1 MSADNFIDKEE
12 KIIFETNC
20 SFSVTENENIVS
32 KNHGKIKLSTESLQ
46 IIPKLKEPLFITF
59 RDIVEFYEDDYKLI
73 LILTSL
79 EKITI
84 FDLGYKFEDCV
95 RIFSRLY
102 NELMLKDLLM
112 KEALRKTGTDAEF
125 LWLGEKGEIKNNGN
139 CEIRIYETG
148 LVIIPEKGE
157 LKRLPFSDFADISD
171 EDYKLSINLESGE
184 KIIFS
189 KLGRDFDSFV
199 KVLSEAI
206 NELSLKVQNYLKELI
221 PSATPLVL
229 RKAAQFMKEG
239 RAVRKVDI
247 ESISK
252 ELWNELEK
260 KIILTD
266 IKEEY
271 EFLKSISIKEKM
283 CIGIKR
289 DLLGDLTGEYIWFLI
304 PLLVPDTK
312 EFANAIAME
321 AITGEEGGKAT
332 YFFKILNRNETDKF
346 KNEEELNK
354 KIDEFIKRINRCMLA
369 INFRREPIYLPD
381 EKLQEPQYEKYRYS
395 ISKIQELQELRKLFI
410 GRVIHFSFDN
420 WKNDVISLLD
430 FNIKERDEN
439 KKWKKE
445 N

>member
-1 MSADNFIDKEE
+1 MENDNFIGKEE
-12 KIIFETNC
+12 EIIFETDC
-20 SFSVTENENIVS
+20 SFSVDENDNTISPKVQGRIKLTTEN
-32 KNHGKIKLSTESLQ
+32 LQ
-46 IIPKLKEPLFITF
+46 IIPKFKEPLFITF
-59 RDIVEFYEDDYKLI
+59 RDIVEFYTDDYKLI

-84 FDLGYKFEDCV
+84 SDLGYKFEDCV

-112 KEALRKTGTDAEF
+112 NETLKKSGINAEF
-125 LWLGEKGEIKNNGN
+125 LWLAENGMTKNSGN

-148 LVIIPEKGE
+148 IVFIPEKGE
-157 LKRLPFSDFADISD
+157 LKRLPFSDFADITD
-171 EDYKLSINLESGE
+171 ADYKLSINLESGE

-189 KLGRDFDSFV
+189 KLGRDFDSTV
-199 KVLSEAI
+199 KVMSDAI
-206 NELSLKVQNYLKELI
+206 NELSLKIQNYLKELI
-221 PSATPLVL
+221 PSATPVVL

-239 RAVRKVDI
+239 RAAKRVDI
-247 ESISK
+247 ESVSK

-260 KIILTD
+260 KIVLTD

-271 EFLKSISIKEKM
+271 EFLKSIAIKEKM

-289 DLLGDLTGEYIWFLI
+289 DLLGDLTGEYVWFLI
-304 PLLVPDTK
+304 PLLMPDSK

-332 YFFKILNRNETDKF
+332 YFFRILKRSEIGKF
-346 KNEEELNK
+346 NNNELNQ
-354 KIDEFIKRINRCMLA
+354 KIDEFIKKINRCMLA

-395 ISKIQELQELRKLFI
+395 IAKIQELQELRKLFI
-410 GRVIHFSFDN
+410 GRALHFSFDN
-420 WKNDVISLLD
+420 WKNDVVSILN
-430 FNIKERDEN
+430 FNISEKDEGMR
-439 KKWKKE
+439 WKK
-445 N
+445 

>member
-1 MSADNFIDKEE
+1 MSTDNFIDKEE
-12 KIIFETNC
+12 EIIFETSC

-32 KNHGKIKLSTESLQ
+32 KNQGKIKLSTESLQ

-112 KEALRKTGTDAEF
+112 KETLRKSGTDAEF
-125 LWLGEKGEIKNNGN
+125 LWLDEKGGIKNNGN

-239 RAVRKVDI
+239 RAARKVDI

-260 KIILTD
+260 KIMLTD

-283 CIGIKR
+283 CIGVKR

-312 EFANAIAME
+312 EFANAIAIE

-332 YFFKILNRNETDKF
+332 YFFKILNRNETNKF

-395 ISKIQELQELRKLFI
+395 ISKIQELQQLRKLFI

-420 WKNDVISLLD
+420 WKKDVISLLD